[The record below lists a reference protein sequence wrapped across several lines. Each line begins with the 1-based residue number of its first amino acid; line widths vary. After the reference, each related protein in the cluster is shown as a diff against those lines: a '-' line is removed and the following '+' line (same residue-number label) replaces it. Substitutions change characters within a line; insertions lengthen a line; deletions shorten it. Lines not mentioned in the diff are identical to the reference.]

1 MSEKKAPEVPPVEKP
16 EENPGIQIIP
26 IPETRQRR
34 ILMLNAEIASM
45 NARLH
50 EHLAII
56 CEDNA
61 VDASE
66 GAVFSPDLKTVIVS
80 KRIEVPTQAPPK
92 LEPE

>member
-1 MSEKKAPEVPPVEKP
+1 MAEKKETPETPTVEMP

-34 ILMLNAEIASM
+34 IMMLNAEIASL
-45 NARLH
+45 NSRLH

-66 GAVFSPDLKTVIVS
+66 GAVFAPDFKTVIITKHIPQV
-80 KRIEVPTQAPPK
+80 PPK
-92 LEPE
+92 LDPE

>member
-1 MSEKKAPEVPPVEKP
+1 MSKEKEPTVPPVEKP
-16 EENPGIQIIP
+16 EENPGIQIIA

-66 GAVFSPDLKTVIVS
+66 GAVFSPDFKTVIVT
-80 KRIEVPTQAPPK
+80 KRIDPPPPVPPK